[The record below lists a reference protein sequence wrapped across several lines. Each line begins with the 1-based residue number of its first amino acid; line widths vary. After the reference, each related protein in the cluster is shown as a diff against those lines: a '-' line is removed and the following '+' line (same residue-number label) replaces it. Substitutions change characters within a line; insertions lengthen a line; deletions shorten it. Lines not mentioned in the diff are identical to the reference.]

1 MRLGVIDLGS
11 NTIRLVVYRWDG
23 LYLETLYNIKR
34 QTQSI
39 KYVKNAMMSKE
50 GLDSVVLSVKEL
62 MVIARA
68 YDVEKLN
75 IFATASLRNIKNSD
89 EAVSYIQNEIDFP
102 LDLLDGNEES
112 LFGFEG
118 MRRTIN
124 LPMEGISVDI
134 GGASTEITYFKNNK
148 AVFMGSLPMGSLNLF
163 IQHVHNVL
171 PTESEQFLMR
181 LEIQNHLDSLV
192 WLKSVKVNTVI
203 GIGGS
208 ARAIMRLHQAKYDIN
223 TSIYDMQLSSKLI
236 SGYANFIANQKDEET
251 RLILKAIPD
260 RLSTVIPGAIIVDE
274 IMKLVNAQDYM
285 LSLYGVREGYLFNRI
300 LSLDTNN

>member
-23 LYLETLYNIKR
+23 LHLETLYNIKR

>member
-23 LYLETLYNIKR
+23 LHLETLYNIKR

-39 KYVKNAMMSKE
+39 KYVRNALMSKE

-89 EAVSYIQNEIDFP
+89 EAVSYIQNEIDYP

-124 LPMEGISVDI
+124 LPMEGLSVDI

-171 PTESEQFLMR
+171 PSESEQFLMR
-181 LEIQNHLDSLV
+181 LEIQNHLESLV
-192 WLKSVKVNTVI
+192 WLKTLKINTVI

-223 TSIYDMQLSSKLI
+223 TSIYDMQLSAKLI

-274 IMKLVNAQDYM
+274 IMKLVSAQDYM

-300 LSLDTNN
+300 LTLDSNN

>member
-1 MRLGVIDLGS
+1 MRLGIIDLGS

-23 LYLETLYNIKR
+23 LRLDKLYNNKHHTQNIKF
-34 QTQSI
+34 
-39 KYVKNAMMSKE
+39 VKNAHMSKD
-50 GLDSVVLSVKEL
+50 GLDAIVLTVKEL

-75 IFATASLRNIKNSD
+75 IFATASLRNIKNSED
-89 EAVSYIQNEIDFP
+89 AVAYIQNEIEHP

-112 LFGFEG
+112 LYGFEG
-118 MRRTIN
+118 MRRTVE

-148 AVFMGSLPMGSLNLF
+148 AIFMGSLPMGSLNLF

-171 PTESEQFLMR
+171 PTESEQFL
-181 LEIQNHLDSLV
+181 IQLDVKNQLDSLV
-192 WLKSVKVNTVI
+192 WLKSIKVDTVI

-223 TSIYDMQLSSKLI
+223 TSIYDMQLSYKLI
-236 SGYANFIANQKDEET
+236 SDYANFIANQKDEET

-260 RLSTVIPGAIIVDE
+260 RLSTVIPGAIIIDE
-274 IMKLVNAQDYM
+274 IMKLVSAENYM

-300 LSLDTNN
+300 LSNETNN

>member
-11 NTIRLVVYRWDG
+11 NTIRLVVYCWDG
-23 LYLETLYNIKR
+23 LHLETLYNIKR

-39 KYVKNAMMSKE
+39 KYVRNALMSKE

-89 EAVSYIQNEIDFP
+89 EAVSYIQNEIDYP

-112 LFGFEG
+112 LFGFDG

-181 LEIQNHLDSLV
+181 LEIQNHLESLV
-192 WLKSVKVNTVI
+192 WLKSIKVNTVI

-223 TSIYDMQLSSKLI
+223 TSIYDMQLSAKLI
-236 SGYANFIANQKDEET
+236 SDYANFIANQKDEET

-274 IMKLVNAQDYM
+274 IMKLVSAQDYM

-300 LSLDTNN
+300 LSLDSNN